1 MNSFIQSLLI
11 SRNIR
16 YNICMLECRELK
28 LLVGGIVMIQFEQLY
43 KEVLPVLQS
52 KMDEINYYEYDGISI
67 EDIWN
72 FCIKKKWK
80 KRNVEEMRLYEMVE
94 TIFSVKPSEI
104 VSYFQIQQF
113 RSENWFQDINQS
125 ELQALLKPKISDGDK

>member
-1 MNSFIQSLLI
+1 
-11 SRNIR
+11 
-16 YNICMLECRELK
+16 MLECRELK

>member
-1 MNSFIQSLLI
+1 
-11 SRNIR
+11 
-16 YNICMLECRELK
+16 MLECRELK
-28 LLVGGIVMIQFEQLY
+28 LVVGGIVMIQFEQLY

-52 KMDEINYYEYDGISI
+52 KMDEIIYYEYDGIAI

-80 KRNVEEMRLYEMVE
+80 KKKIEEMRLYEMVE
-94 TIFSVKPSEI
+94 TIFSIKPSEI

-113 RSENWFQDINQS
+113 HSENWFQDISQS
-125 ELQALLKPKISDGDK
+125 ELQALLKPKISNGDK

>member
-1 MNSFIQSLLI
+1 
-11 SRNIR
+11 
-16 YNICMLECRELK
+16 
-28 LLVGGIVMIQFEQLY
+28 MIQFERLY

-52 KMDEINYYEYDGISI
+52 KLEEIKYYEYDGITV

-80 KRNVEEMRLYEMVE
+80 KKQIENLRLYEIVE
-94 TIFSVKPSEI
+94 GIYSVKPSEI

-113 RSENWFQDINQS
+113 RSENWFKESNQN
-125 ELQALLKPKISDGDK
+125 ELHALLRPKVVEPD

>member
-1 MNSFIQSLLI
+1 
-11 SRNIR
+11 
-16 YNICMLECRELK
+16 
-28 LLVGGIVMIQFEQLY
+28 MIQFEQLY

-52 KMDEINYYEYDGISI
+52 KMDEIIYYEYDGIEI

-80 KRNVEEMRLYEMVE
+80 KKKIEELRLYEIVE
-94 TIFSVKPSEI
+94 SIYSVKPSEI

-113 RSENWFQDINQS
+113 HAENWFEDINAS
-125 ELQALLKPKISDGDK
+125 ELQELLKPKVSNGEK

>member
-1 MNSFIQSLLI
+1 
-11 SRNIR
+11 
-16 YNICMLECRELK
+16 MLECSKLK

-52 KMDEINYYEYDGISI
+52 KMDEINYYEYDGITL

-72 FCIKKKWK
+72 FCINKRWRRKK
-80 KRNVEEMRLYEMVE
+80 VEELRLYEIVE
-94 TIFSVKPSEI
+94 TIYSVKPSEI

-113 RSENWFQDINQS
+113 RSENWFEDIS
-125 ELQALLKPKISDGDK
+125 KHELQELLKSKTVESDK

>member
-1 MNSFIQSLLI
+1 
-11 SRNIR
+11 
-16 YNICMLECRELK
+16 MLECSELK

-52 KMDEINYYEYDGISI
+52 KMDEINYYEYDGIAI

-80 KRNVEEMRLYEMVE
+80 KKRVEELRLYEIVE
-94 TIFSVKPSEI
+94 TIYSVKPSEI

-113 RSENWFQDINQS
+113 HSENWFKDINQN
-125 ELQALLKPKISDGDK
+125 ELQELLNPKMVKNDK